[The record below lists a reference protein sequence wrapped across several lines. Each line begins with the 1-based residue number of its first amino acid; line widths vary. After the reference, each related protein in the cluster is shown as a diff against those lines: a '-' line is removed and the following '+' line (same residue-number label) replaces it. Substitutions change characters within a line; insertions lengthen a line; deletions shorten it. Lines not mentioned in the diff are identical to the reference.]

1 MRGERCR
8 KTLMIICTLAP
19 DSASLTPAA
28 LRSPCRTRSGS
39 PIARSRALI
48 AFVSVVLSNG
58 RPAFVVR
65 MQSERRSV
73 FISMARRSRCTRTA
87 SRSPVFCGTEMERS
101 SKSLHRIRTTVAAT
115 LPRVEQER
123 ERGRELGGRA
133 LDETS
138 LHALRP
144 RETRLRVVSA
154 LAPARRIA
162 SIPQL
167 ALREMAI
174 GEVPKDRDDQR
185 LVITATAT
193 EAL

>member
-1 MRGERCR
+1 
-8 KTLMIICTLAP
+8 
-19 DSASLTPAA
+19 
-28 LRSPCRTRSGS
+28 
-39 PIARSRALI
+39 
-48 AFVSVVLSNG
+48 
-58 RPAFVVR
+58 
-65 MQSERRSV
+65 
-73 FISMARRSRCTRTA
+73 
-87 SRSPVFCGTEMERS
+87 
-101 SKSLHRIRTTVAAT
+101 

-193 EAL
+193 EALLDLGAMRVDVLPVEIPHEPARHRRIAQGAQAHEICGLRAPSLRIEFGARRIPVDHPSERARREAELRELDGLAAANRALVSGIEFGRVFRRETDALAAGFSENSNTR